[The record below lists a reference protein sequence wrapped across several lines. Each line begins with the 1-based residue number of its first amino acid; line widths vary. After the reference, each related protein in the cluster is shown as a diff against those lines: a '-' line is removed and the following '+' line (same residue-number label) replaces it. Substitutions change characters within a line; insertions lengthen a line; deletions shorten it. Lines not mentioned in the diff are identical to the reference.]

1 MSQCRQFYYFHRGGR
16 AKLAVIEFGV
26 EWIGLRLFSLE
37 PLTEVER
44 IMKLLPEV
52 LAAREEIQSL
62 RRTIH
67 AHPELRYEEVR
78 TSELVA
84 RQLEQWG
91 IEVHRGLG
99 KTGVVG
105 VLKRGTGTRS
115 VGLRADMDALPIH
128 ELNSFGHRSQN
139 EGKMHAC
146 GHDGHTA
153 MLLGAAQYLAKH
165 GEFDGTVVF
174 IFQPAEEGGAGA
186 RAMIEDGLFSRF
198 PVDAVFGI
206 HNWPGLAEGS
216 FGVTE
221 GPIMA
226 SSNEFRIDVR
236 GVGAHAALPHNGRDP
251 VFAAVQIANALQS
264 IITRNKKPIDTAV
277 LSITQIHAG
286 DAVNVIPD
294 EAWLA
299 GTVRTFTTETLDL
312 IESKMH
318 KIAEAT
324 AAAYDCS
331 ASVTFHRNYPP
342 TINSSEETRF
352 AAEVMREVAG
362 SERVD
367 TSIEPTMGA
376 EDFSFMLQAKP
387 GCYAFLGNGDGMH
400 REMGHGA
407 GPCMLH
413 NASYDFNDAL
423 LPVGSTYWVRL
434 AQRFLAPG
442 KNG

>member
-1 MSQCRQFYYFHRGGR
+1 
-16 AKLAVIEFGV
+16 
-26 EWIGLRLFSLE
+26 
-37 PLTEVER
+37 
-44 IMKLLPEV
+44 MKLIPEIE
-52 LAAREEIQSL
+52 AARDQIQAL

-67 AHPELRYEEVR
+67 AHPELRYEEVQ
-78 TSELVA
+78 TAELVA
-84 RQLEQWG
+84 KELEQWG
-91 IEVHRGLG
+91 LEVHRGLG

-105 VLKRGTGTRS
+105 VLKRGTGTKS
-115 VGLRADMDALPIH
+115 IGLRADMDALPIH
-128 ELNSFGHRSQN
+128 EVNSFEHRSQHD
-139 EGKMHAC
+139 GKMHAC

-153 MLLGAAQYLAKH
+153 MLLGAAQYLSKH
-165 GEFDGTVVF
+165 GNFDGTIVF

-186 RAMIEDGLFSRF
+186 RAMIDDGLFAKF
-198 PVDAVFGI
+198 PVDAVFGV
-206 HNWPGLAEGS
+206 HNWPGMPAGS

-226 SSNEFRIDVR
+226 SSNEFRIDVT

-251 VFAAVQIANALQS
+251 VFAAVQVANALQS

-312 IESKMH
+312 VESRMR
-318 KIAEAT
+318 KIVEAT

-331 ASVTFHRNYPP
+331 ARVTFNRNYPP
-342 TINSSEETRF
+342 TVNSREETRF
-352 AAEVMREVAG
+352 AVEVMREIVGADN
-362 SERVD
+362 VND
-367 TSIEPTMGA
+367 AVEPTMGA
-376 EDFSFMLQAKP
+376 EDFSFMLLAKP
-387 GCYAFLGNGDGMH
+387 GCYAFLGNGDGGH
-400 REMGHGA
+400 REAGHGA

-413 NASYDFNDAL
+413 NASYDFNDEL

-434 AQRFLAPG
+434 AQRFLSSES
-442 KNG
+442 K